1 MRHSLDIYMSYKG
14 KRKNDKI
21 YLDSS
26 DIRLYNKL
34 YKCIKGGINKWEI
47 RRKKLGE
54 AELEIMQVVW
64 DSGNPVTS
72 NYILKEL
79 QERRSWQLST
89 LMTSLASLAD
99 KGFISCDRSTGRNLY
114 TSIISEKEYKTGA
127 SKHFL
132 EKLYNN
138 SIQNMI
144 TALYDSK
151 EIKNSDIEELR
162 NFLDQLED
170 D

>member
-1 MRHSLDIYMSYKG
+1 MKNMS
-14 KRKNDKI
+14 
-21 YLDSS
+21 
-26 DIRLYNKL
+26 
-34 YKCIKGGINKWEI
+34 
-47 RRKKLGE
+47 KKLGE

-64 DSGNPVTS
+64 DSEPPVTS

-79 QERRSWQLST
+79 QEQRRWQLST
-89 LMTSLASLAD
+89 LMTSLTRLVD

-114 TSIISEKEYKTGA
+114 TSIISENEYKAAA

-144 TALYDSK
+144 TALYNNK

-162 NFLDQLED
+162 NFLDKLEER
-170 D
+170 